1 MNDELLTQLKTE
13 IPSATRAKGEVYA
26 RLGRAEVQ
34 TSGPDHVIGRVRGS
48 ALYRVR
54 AMLDP
59 RTRLV
64 DASCECAAFR
74 EFGPCKHV
82 WALALAASGAG
93 RARTS
98 FGDGG
103 GDAASGGELA
113 LRGDALR
120 EWKLALHDF
129 DAAAAKSKA
138 PPQPVA
144 LRWILDLSSAGLG
157 GEAVLFVGILTARKR
172 GGWNK
177 LRGLSAVDLGSRAGW
192 SAQDREWLD
201 LVLGAEDQF
210 ATPFAQEAGIARLRD
225 AQAARLLPEI
235 ARAGRLEAREQ
246 QDAQPFALEW
256 DEGEPWRVGLA
267 LVRDGAALE
276 LRARLRRRD
285 EALRPE
291 QTVALFAH
299 ELIVYEHRLGRV
311 DARGAW
317 ALLRALRSGRRFA
330 APTREERAVS
340 TWLVSEH
347 GGALD
352 ALPDAARAD
361 GIEPHPYL
369 RLDAPEAGAASI
381 AVQLAFAYDG
391 FRVRALDPRELVWEP
406 GDTRLLPRDRAA
418 EARLL
423 EEFRAAGGDATPSPA
438 TDRDGA
444 VPLARLAGLVRELG
458 ARGWLIDA
466 AGKRLRAPGQA
477 KFTLSSGIDWL
488 ELEGGVDYE
497 GAQATLPALLEAAK
511 NGSGLVRLSDGS
523 LGLLPEQWL
532 SSWGLFDALGEQS
545 GDKLRFRASQAL
557 LLESIAREEQAI
569 EADVRLTEI
578 AERVRS
584 FDGLAAAEEPAGF
597 RGKLRPYQRDGL
609 AWLQAL
615 ARIGFGGCLADD
627 MGLGKT
633 VQVLALLASRASASA
648 DARAGETGEA
658 RAAGKKR
665 RTTLVVAPKSL
676 VFNWQR
682 EAERFTPGL
691 DVLVHAGAERRRDAR
706 GFGKHDLVLTTY
718 GTLRQDIG
726 VLREVPF
733 DCVVLD
739 EAQAIK
745 TAGSQTARAARLLSG
760 EQRLA
765 LSGTPIENH
774 LGELWSLMEFLN
786 PGLLGR
792 SRAFAS
798 LVESS
803 DGLSLAEHDRLLLRR
818 ALAPLVLR
826 RTKAAVLPELPERSE
841 QDLRCELEGTQARDY
856 QKILEYCRA
865 TVLGEVEEKGLARS
879 KLRVLEALL
888 RLRQAACHPGLLDR
902 ARTGES
908 SAKLELVLPLL
919 QEVAEE
925 GHKALV
931 YSQFTSFLDIV
942 EERLKALGLPYER
955 LDGQTQDREARVT
968 RFQTDPDVR
977 VFLLSLKAGGVGL
990 NLTAASYVFLLDPW
1004 WNPAAEAQAIDRA
1017 HRIGQQQKVMAYRVV
1032 ATGTI
1037 EEKVLE
1043 LQAKK
1048 RELFDALFGPLG
1060 EGAGDAAAAGPL
1072 KGMTKR
1078 ELEWLLT

>member
-1 MNDELLTQLKTE
+1 MNDELLALLKTE

-34 TSGPDHVIGRVRGS
+34 SSGPDHAIGRVRGS

-54 AMLDP
+54 VMLDP
-59 RTRLV
+59 KTRLA
-64 DASCECAAFR
+64 DTSCECAAFR
-74 EFGPCKHV
+74 DFGPCKHV
-82 WALALAASGAG
+82 WALALAASGSN
-93 RARTS
+93 RARAELDSTGETS
-98 FGDGG
+98 
-103 GDAASGGELA
+103 
-113 LRGDALR
+113 RGDSLR
-120 EWKLALHDF
+120 EWKLALHEF
-129 DAAAAKSKA
+129 EHAAPRSKA
-138 PPQPVA
+138 PAAATA
-144 LRWILDLSSAGLG
+144 LRWILELSSAALG
-157 GEAVLFVGILTARKR
+157 GEAVLFIGIQTARKR

-177 LRGLSAVDLGSRAGW
+177 PRGLSAGDLAARAGW
-192 SAQDREWLD
+192 SEQEREWLE
-201 LVLGAEDQF
+201 LVLGAEDSF
-210 ATPFAQEAGIARLRD
+210 ATPFAQEVGVARLRS
-225 AQAARLLPEI
+225 AQAARLLPEL
-235 ARAGRLEAREQ
+235 ARAGRLEAREGE
-246 QDAQPFALEW
+246 AQEPFPLEW
-256 DEGEPWRVGLA
+256 DDGAPWRVALT
-267 LVRDGAALE
+267 LVRDRDAVE
-276 LRARLRRRD
+276 LRARLRRAD

-291 QTVALFAH
+291 QASALFANG
-299 ELIVYEHRLGRV
+299 LIVHERKLGRV
-311 DARGAW
+311 DTRGAW
-317 ALLRALRSGRRFA
+317 PLLRALRGGRRFG
-330 APTREERAVS
+330 APAREERAIS
-340 TWLVSEH
+340 TWLVAEH
-347 GGALD
+347 GAALD
-352 ALPDAARAD
+352 ALPDAVRAE
-361 GIEPHPYL
+361 GVEPHPYL
-369 RLDAPEAGAASI
+369 RLDAPTPGATAL
-381 AVQLAFAYDG
+381 ACQLAFAYDG

-423 EEFRAAGGDATPSPA
+423 EEFRAAGGDTIQPA
-438 TDRDGA
+438 EPDRDGA

-488 ELEGGVDYE
+488 ELGGGVDYE

-511 NGSGLVRLSDGS
+511 SGSGLVRLSDGS

-532 SSWGLFDALGEQS
+532 SSWGLFDALGERD
-545 GDKLRFRASQAL
+545 GDKLRFRTSQAL
-557 LLESIAREEQAI
+557 LLEAIAREERAI
-569 EADVRLTEI
+569 EADARLTEV
-578 AERVRS
+578 AERIRS
-584 FDGLAAAEEPAGF
+584 FDGLAATEEPAGF
-597 RGKLRPYQRDGL
+597 SGTLRPYQRDGL

-615 ARIGFGGCLADD
+615 ARLGFGGCLADD

-633 VQVLALLASRASASA
+633 VQVLALLAARSRTASRAGAKA
-648 DARAGETGEA
+648 
-658 RAAGKKR
+658 R

-682 EAERFTPGL
+682 EAERFTPTL
-691 DVLVHAGAERRRDAR
+691 DVLVHTGADRRRDAR
-706 GFGKHDLVLTTY
+706 GFAKHDLVLTTY
-718 GTLRQDIG
+718 GTLRQDVG
-726 VLREVPF
+726 MLREVPF

-760 EQRLA
+760 ELRLA

-803 DGLSLAEHDRLLLRR
+803 DGLSLSEHDRALLRR

-841 QDLRCELEGTQARDY
+841 QDLRCELEGAQARDY
-856 QKILEYCRA
+856 KKILDYCRA
-865 TVLGEVEEKGLARS
+865 TVMGEVEENGLARS

-902 ARTGES
+902 ARAGET

-919 QEVAEE
+919 SEIAEE
-925 GHKALV
+925 GNKALV

-942 EERLKALGLPYER
+942 EQRLQSLGLPYER
-955 LDGQTQDREARVT
+955 LDGQTQDREARVA
-968 RFQTDPDVR
+968 RFQGDPSVK

-1060 EGAGDAAAAGPL
+1060 QGAGESAGPL